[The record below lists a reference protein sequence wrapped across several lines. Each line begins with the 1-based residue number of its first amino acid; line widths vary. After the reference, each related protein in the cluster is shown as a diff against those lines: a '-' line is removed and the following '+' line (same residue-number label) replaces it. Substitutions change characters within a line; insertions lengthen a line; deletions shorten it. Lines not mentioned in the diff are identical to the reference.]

1 VVVIDRPPPE
11 TRDCKIRV
19 IRLSK
24 NAIAQVFLLLFL
36 MQQGIVTLAM
46 AAPQMRQADGSAV
59 ATMAHDCEGM
69 NSQDWN
75 LQDDGH
81 SGVLAAAPESSQ
93 QDHQDCNDSGC
104 DDCLGCVACA
114 TGSRKPFN
122 IFMISRPVVA
132 PVYIAA
138 AIPEPDLL
146 YRPPIAN

>member
-1 VVVIDRPPPE
+1 MVVIGRLPE
-11 TRDCKIRV
+11 IRDCKIRV

-24 NAIAQVFLLLFL
+24 NAIAQAFLLLFL
-36 MQQGIVTLAM
+36 TQQGIVTLAM
-46 AAPQMRQADGSAV
+46 AASQMQRADGSAV

-69 NSQDWN
+69 NV
-75 LQDDGH
+75 QDDGH
-81 SGVLAAAPESSQ
+81 SGVVAGAPESSQ

-114 TGSRKPFN
+114 AGSRKSFN
-122 IFMISRPVVA
+122 IFIISRPVVA

-138 AIPEPDLL
+138 AIPESDPP

>member
-1 VVVIDRPPPE
+1 VVGIDRLPE

-24 NAIAQVFLLLFL
+24 NAIAQVFLLVFL

-46 AAPQMRQADGSAV
+46 AASQMQQVDGSAV
-59 ATMAHDCEGM
+59 AKMGHDCEGM
-69 NSQDWN
+69 GAH
-75 LQDDGH
+75 DDGH
-81 SGVLAAAPESSQ
+81 SGALAVTPESSQ

-114 TGSRKPFN
+114 AGNLKPFN
-122 IFMISRPVVA
+122 IFIISRPVVA

-138 AIPEPDLL
+138 AIPEPDPL
-146 YRPPIAN
+146 YRPPITN